1 MTMTTRKPVGTDAP
15 PGGDLTESPAL
26 VAEARAEKPKRPTER
41 TALRE
46 LERAQFAEIDRS
58 LDD

>member
-1 MTMTTRKPVGTDAP
+1 MTTRKPEGTDP
-15 PGGDLTESPAL
+15 PPDGDLTEQPAL
-26 VAEARAEKPKRPTER
+26 VADPTPAKPKRPTER

-46 LERAQFAEIDRS
+46 LERAQFAEIDRT

>member
-1 MTMTTRKPVGTDAP
+1 MTTRMPVGTDAP
-15 PGGDLTESPAL
+15 SGGDLTEQPTLPA
-26 VAEARAEKPKRPTER
+26 EPPAEKPKRPTER

-46 LERAQFAEIDRS
+46 LERAQFAEIDRT